1 MKTSV
6 FIGIPCYGDV
16 KVGTADSLFLLAQ
29 TLAGNQIASK
39 LMWAKS
45 PYVGKC
51 RNMLVSAFLKSG
63 AEYLLFIDADVEFY
77 PEAVMKMINSKKK
90 VVCTLYRVKKLDLV
104 VEYPIVLDNK
114 ETLLVDDNDMMKIK
128 VGPAGLMLIHR
139 SIFETLI
146 EKHPEL
152 KIKNDKDDPD
162 MYDFFNSV
170 FKDGYWYGEDVSFCH
185 MLTKLGIDIYANI
198 GSETVHHGNYGW
210 RGKFK
215 DVLRRKDE

>member
-1 MKTSV
+1 MRTSV
-6 FIGIPCYGDV
+6 FIGIPCYDDI
-16 KVGTADSLFLLAQ
+16 KTATADSLFHLGQ
-29 TLAGNQIASK
+29 TLAANAIGSS
-39 LMWAKS
+39 LMFAKS

-51 RNMLVSAFLKSG
+51 RNMLVSNFLKTKG
-63 AEYLLFIDADVEFY
+63 EYLLFVDADVEFY

-90 VVCTLYRVKKLDLV
+90 VVCSLYRVKKQNLN
-104 VEYPIVLDNK
+104 VEYPIVLDSK

-139 SIFETLI
+139 SISELLI

-152 KIKNDKDDPD
+152 KIKNDKDDTD
-162 MYDFFNSV
+162 MYDFFNST
-170 FKDGYWYGEDVSFCH
+170 FKDGHWYGEDVSFCH
-185 MLTKLGIDIYANI
+185 ILTNLGIDIYANI

-215 DVLRRKDE
+215 DHLRRKDE

>member
-1 MKTSV
+1 
-6 FIGIPCYGDV
+6 
-16 KVGTADSLFLLAQ
+16 
-29 TLAGNQIASK
+29 
-39 LMWAKS
+39 
-45 PYVGKC
+45 
-51 RNMLVSAFLKSG
+51 MLVSAFLKSG

-90 VVCTLYRVKKLDLV
+90 VVCTLYRTKKLDLV

-152 KIKNDKDDPD
+152 KIKNDKDDAD

>member
-6 FIGIPCYGDV
+6 FIGIPCYDDM
-16 KVGTADSLFLLAQ
+16 KTATAGSLFYLGQ
-29 TLAGNQIASK
+29 TLAANQIGSS
-39 LMWAKS
+39 LMFAKS

-51 RNMLVSAFLKSG
+51 RNMLVSSFLKTKG
-63 AEYLLFIDADVEFY
+63 EYLLFIDADVEFDS
-77 PEAVMKMINSKKK
+77 EAVMKMINSKKK
-90 VVCTLYRVKKLDLV
+90 VVCTLYRVKKQDLK
-104 VEYPIVLDNK
+104 VEYPILLDSK
-114 ETLLVDDNDMMKIK
+114 ELLVDENDMMKIK
-128 VGPAGLMLIHR
+128 SGPAGLMLIHR
-139 SIFETLI
+139 SIFEILI

-152 KIKNDKDDPD
+152 RIKNDKDVID
-162 MYDFFNSV
+162 MYDFFNST

-215 DVLRRKDE
+215 DNLRRKDE

>member
-1 MKTSV
+1 MRTSV
-6 FIGIPCYGDV
+6 FIGIPCYDDI
-16 KVGTADSLFLLAQ
+16 KTATADSLFHLGQ
-29 TLAGNQIASK
+29 TLAANAIGSS
-39 LMWAKS
+39 LMFAKS

-51 RNMLVSAFLKSG
+51 RNMLVSNFLKTKG
-63 AEYLLFIDADVEFY
+63 EYLLFVDADVEFY

-128 VGPAGLMLIHR
+128 AGPAGLMLIHR

-215 DVLRRKDE
+215 DHLKRKDE

>member
-77 PEAVMKMINSKKK
+77 PEAVMKMINSKKTNNLAPLPK
-90 VVCTLYRVKKLDLV
+90 
-104 VEYPIVLDNK
+104 PNK
-114 ETLLVDDNDMMKIK
+114 MRTNICSY
-128 VGPAGLMLIHR
+128 ASCIHQNAQR
-139 SIFETLI
+139 ISI
-146 EKHPEL
+146 
-152 KIKNDKDDPD
+152 
-162 MYDFFNSV
+162 
-170 FKDGYWYGEDVSFCH
+170 
-185 MLTKLGIDIYANI
+185 IY
-198 GSETVHHGNYGW
+198 YY
-210 RGKFK
+210 KF
-215 DVLRRKDE
+215 

>member
-6 FIGIPCYGDV
+6 FIGIPCYDDI
-16 KVGTADSLFLLAQ
+16 KTATAGSLFHLGQAF
-29 TLAGNQIASK
+29 AANQIGST
-39 LMWAKS
+39 LMFAKS

-51 RNMLVSAFLKSG
+51 RNMLVSSFLKTKG
-63 AEYLLFIDADVEFY
+63 EYLLFIDADVEFDS
-77 PEAVMKMINSKKK
+77 ETVMKMINSKKK
-90 VVCTLYRVKKLDLV
+90 VVCTLYRVKKQDLT
-104 VEYPIVLDNK
+104 VEYPVVFDNEK
-114 ETLLVDDNDMMKIK
+114 LLLVDANDMVKIK

-152 KIKNDKDDPD
+152 KIKNDKDVPN
-162 MYDFFNSV
+162 MYDFFNST
-170 FKDGYWYGEDVSFCH
+170 FKDGYCYGEDVSFFR

-198 GSETVHHGNYGW
+198 GSENVHHGNYGW

-215 DVLRRKDE
+215 DNLRRKDE

>member
-1 MKTSV
+1 MRTSV
-6 FIGIPCYGDV
+6 FIGIPCYDDI
-16 KVGTADSLFLLAQ
+16 KTATADSLFHLGQ
-29 TLAGNQIASK
+29 TLAANAIGSS
-39 LMWAKS
+39 LMFAKS

-51 RNMLVSAFLKSG
+51 RNMLVSNFLKTKG
-63 AEYLLFIDADVEFY
+63 EYLLFVDADVEFY

-90 VVCTLYRVKKLDLV
+90 VVCTLYRTKKLDLV

-146 EKHPEL
+146 KKHPEL

>member
-1 MKTSV
+1 MRTSV
-6 FIGIPCYGDV
+6 FIGIPCYDDI
-16 KVGTADSLFLLAQ
+16 KTATADSLFHLGQ
-29 TLAGNQIASK
+29 TLAANAIGSS
-39 LMWAKS
+39 LMFAKS

-51 RNMLVSAFLKSG
+51 RNMLVSNFLKTKG
-63 AEYLLFIDADVEFY
+63 EYLLFVDADVEFY

-90 VVCTLYRVKKLDLV
+90 VVCTLYRTKKLDLV
-104 VEYPIVLDNK
+104 VEYPIVLDDK

-146 EKHPEL
+146 KKHPEL

>member
-1 MKTSV
+1 MPVHETRSDTKI
-6 FIGIPCYGDV
+6 F
-16 KVGTADSLFLLAQ
+16 
-29 TLAGNQIASK
+29 
-39 LMWAKS
+39 
-45 PYVGKC
+45 
-51 RNMLVSAFLKSG
+51 
-63 AEYLLFIDADVEFY
+63 AEYILPGMGGVTA
-77 PEAVMKMINSKKK
+77 
-90 VVCTLYRVKKLDLV
+90 
-104 VEYPIVLDNK
+104 LDNK

-152 KIKNDKDDPD
+152 KIKNDKDDAD

-215 DVLRRKDE
+215 DHLRRKDE

>member
-29 TLAGNQIASK
+29 VLAGNQIASK

-77 PEAVMKMINSKKK
+77 PEAVMKMINSKRKLF
-90 VVCTLYRVKKLDLV
+90 VLY
-104 VEYPIVLDNK
+104 I
-114 ETLLVDDNDMMKIK
+114 
-128 VGPAGLMLIHR
+128 
-139 SIFETLI
+139 
-146 EKHPEL
+146 EL
-152 KIKNDKDDPD
+152 KN
-162 MYDFFNSV
+162 
-170 FKDGYWYGEDVSFCH
+170 
-185 MLTKLGIDIYANI
+185 
-198 GSETVHHGNYGW
+198 
-210 RGKFK
+210 
-215 DVLRRKDE
+215 